1 MRRRD
6 KYRYKLV
13 WDTSALINMKEPNAE
28 GYSPG
33 YSLWKDLFDVCD
45 GRGPY
50 LNIIPAVA
58 AFEVPAAVSGKRRG
72 GGGMSHD
79 FYLLGD
85 HEVLYPIGRKLI
97 SATHK
102 LRTSPFDQLRGADLI
117 FACIA
122 KHEDACLVTL
132 DSHFL
137 TLRGQVTVIDLNDS
151 RDMPRYRESFEKNW
165 PVGGLVRP

>member
-13 WDTSALINMKEPNAE
+13 WDTSALINIKEPNAE

-33 YSLWKDLFDVCD
+33 HSLWKDLSD
-45 GRGPY
+45 GLIRGPY

-79 FYLLGD
+79 FYLMGD

-102 LRTSPFDQLRGADLI
+102 LFRTSPFDQLRGADLI

-122 KHEDACLVTL
+122 KQEGAWLVTL
-132 DSHFL
+132 DSHFRI
-137 TLRGQVTVIDLNDS
+137 LRDQVTVIDLNDS
-151 RDMPRYRESFEKNW
+151 RDFPRYLDSFEKNW
-165 PVGGLVRP
+165 PIGGLVRP